1 MASKTVIAM
10 IRQRLND
17 GTINVYI
24 KELESQLVSER
35 MGPEQVEQIPTQDEH
50 AIAVAMRD
58 GTFKEED
65 AC

>member
-35 MGPEQVEQIPTQDEH
+35 MGPEQVEQIPTQDELS
-50 AIAVAMRD
+50 IATAMRD
-58 GTFKEED
+58 GAFKEED